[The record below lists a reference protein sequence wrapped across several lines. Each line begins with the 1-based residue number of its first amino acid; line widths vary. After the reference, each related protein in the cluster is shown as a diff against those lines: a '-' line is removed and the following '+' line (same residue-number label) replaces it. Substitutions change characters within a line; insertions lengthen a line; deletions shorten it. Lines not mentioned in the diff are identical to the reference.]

1 MTRRLSA
8 LVLAAAIAA
17 VTPVAADPV
26 ADFYKGKTIRVIV
39 GTAPGDYDMWVR
51 FIVRHLGR
59 HIPGNP
65 GFVVENMPGAGSLV
79 ATNHLYNRASQDGLT
94 LGSVSRNIPH
104 YAFAKKPN
112 VQFDPMKFHWIGSP
126 ELTNRGCFAR
136 PDSGVKEA
144 KDLFERELVVGTDGA
159 GTSLSEMPLLLKNL
173 LGMKFKTVDGYR
185 GSNGVVLAMQR
196 NEVAGICQTVTAFAN
211 SGQHMLDDGTVRIL
225 FTTERERVPRFKVP
239 TIFEFAKTEE
249 QRMILD
255 FQASTLETGRPW
267 LTPPNVPAERVAA
280 LRRAFDATMKDEA
293 FLAEAKQ
300 RKLEVTPRTGAQ
312 IEAVLRQAADFPPH
326 LLAKLATLTKR

>member
-1 MTRRLSA
+1 MTRLLSA
-8 LVLAAAIAA
+8 LALAATIAA

-59 HIPGNP
+59 HIPGSP
-65 GFVVENMPGAGSLV
+65 GFVVENMPGAGSLI

-300 RKLEVTPRTGAQ
+300 RKLDVTPRTGAQ
-312 IEAVLRQAADFPPH
+312 IETVLRQAADFPPH

>member
-1 MTRRLSA
+1 MKR
-8 LVLAAAIAA
+8 VLAGFAAFVSLCAIAQA
-17 VTPVAADPV
+17 QPAAE
-26 ADFYKGKTIRVIV
+26 FYKGKTIRVIV

-59 HIPGNP
+59 HIPGSP
-65 GFVVENMPGAGSLV
+65 GFVVENMPGAGSLI

-326 LLAKLATLTKR
+326 LLAKLATMTKR